1 MLTKPSNLKA
11 AIAILVFV
19 ALFASYNVPG
29 AVGQKVVQI
38 LSLVTSL
45 FLLFVIMR
53 NPEEKS
59 KKWLN
64 IVLFVLLLATLVAYA
79 LK

>member
-1 MLTKPSNLKA
+1 MLTKPSNLK
-11 AIAILVFV
+11 IAVALLVFV

-38 LSLVTSL
+38 ISLVTSL
-45 FLLFVIMR
+45 FFMFMIMR
-53 NPEEKS
+53 NPIEKD

-64 IVLFVLLLATLVAYA
+64 IILSVLLLATLVAYTI
-79 LK
+79 K